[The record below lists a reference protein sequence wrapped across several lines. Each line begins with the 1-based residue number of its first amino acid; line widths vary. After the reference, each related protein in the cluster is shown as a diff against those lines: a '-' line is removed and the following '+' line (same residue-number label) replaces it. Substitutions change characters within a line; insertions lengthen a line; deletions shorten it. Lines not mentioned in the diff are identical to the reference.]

1 MENRLGN
8 SNGVGISK
16 KSRSLDLKTL
26 YKSSISKDS
35 VNKSFKRKNRPG
47 NDGDRLKQDK
57 KSRKVVSLSTFKKV
71 DSENEK
77 ILDKACNG
85 TTVLHNLED
94 SKVGLDEKRCDS
106 SGLQGISVGL
116 AGSMIYVPRR
126 RRDFVGRSRFENG
139 IVQKSAGES
148 DSQEDLVDKP
158 PTETGEESSAQEQLC
173 KAEEKDSDKEI
184 KDSNSAVQLQ
194 LENGHSNQSPVKDDQ
209 LVVKQTHLNSRKRK
223 SSASNRRVGKE
234 AKSSGD
240 TSGRISKASR
250 EDDEENLEAN
260 AARMLSSRFDPNCT
274 TQFPSDPVT
283 PGSPSASRLHPL
295 SSGKDSVN
303 PRSELFSSK
312 CGSDDTD
319 DRSLRP
325 RRKRDGK
332 GKVRKRRHFYEIL
345 FSDVDSQWLLNKKIK
360 VFWPLDEIWYDG
372 FVDGYD
378 GDKNLHH
385 VKYDDRDE
393 EWINLQGERFKILLF
408 PTEVPGKNRRKRR
421 SSGSKTT
428 LKVKVNDTSS
438 KDEEKQKQKLEDDS
452 CMGDMDSEPIIKW
465 LARSMHR
472 DKSSTLKAVQK
483 RKKSE
488 MRTSSETVKMNGDV
502 VGDTAGQY
510 TDSSASS
517 LPSCGLPGPSGNES
531 LLECSGFRKDGIY
544 PIVYYRRRLHTA
556 KKGIYKGLEDN
567 SVEQLHVSKIP
578 DPDVE
583 FLPFEDSGLLEL
595 YCPWNDTKQFE
606 LSLNLQ
612 VVSLM
617 GYFLM
622 ADVGWLSHVALLLH
636 HGTLVT
642 LWPSVCLEMIFLSN
656 QDGLRYLIFEG
667 CLMEVVQLIF
677 RILTAVDH
685 SNKQGAQGA
694 DADLQL
700 PVFSIGL
707 QVSCIPGFQRQ
718 CAFQFYSFHEVKHS
732 KWSYLEHNVRRHSVL
747 VKQVSTS
754 ECTHDNMKA
763 LQKVMQK
770 RSRHGISSGLVSK
783 ESSSVKAWP
792 TSAGYKKQSASPFA
806 LPFAARPPTLLL
818 NMVRELG
825 LDSAKYLGTERD
837 LVTDGG
843 CDMGHMAGCT
853 NGHSEPSLKSKGQSN
868 GPTITSSGGQVAQE
882 SEDLHTPS
890 QRQQL
895 RSNSENWMSCSSSV
909 VRQKH
914 ETRSNVSVDGMSI
927 QVPISDHCD
936 DGATQSSNLALTI
949 QGSTSSPKA
958 TAPRSMWARS
968 KNSLIGHLS
977 HGWSDSK
984 GDFLPTN
991 LGNGPKKRR
1000 TQVSYSLPSGGSDS
1014 RNKGSLH
1021 KGLPNKRIRRS
1032 AADVTRGPQKDLESS
1047 FCDGNVLVTLGDRGW
1062 REYGAQIFLE
1072 PFDNNNEWRLVVKI
1086 SGTTKYSH
1094 RAHQFLQ
1101 PGSTNRFTHAMMW
1114 KGGKDWTLEFPD
1126 RGQWSLFKEMHEECY
1141 NRNTRAALVRNIPIP
1156 GIRMIEKDNFD
1167 GTESEF
1173 IRSSSKYFRQTETDV
1188 EMALDP
1194 TRVLYD
1200 MDSDDEQ
1207 CLRRIRECSDAEN
1220 SGSCEITEDMFEK
1233 AMDMFEKASYVK
1245 QRDHF
1250 TLIEIQEL
1258 MAGVGSL
1265 EAMETIYELW
1275 RTKRQRKGMPLIRH
1289 LQPPLWEKYQREL
1302 KNWELVMSKA
1312 NTPISYRSQN
1322 KESPIEKPA
1331 MFAFCF
1337 KPRGLEVKHRG
1348 TKHRSQKKL
1357 SVYSPHSAALGD
1369 YDVYNS
1375 SGRRSVGF
1383 SSGEERFLYSNHNY
1397 EHSDEFPGTYSPR
1410 DLGVGYFSTGGNG
1423 YHRNH
1428 QNKFQRI
1435 NGKKNMSERWNAG
1448 YSESPSSNL
1457 LCYSNGSQRLDLEE
1471 LHNSAD
1477 IDEHKLRDA
1486 AGAARR
1492 ACALAK
1498 LKRERAERLRYK
1510 ADLAIQKAA
1519 AALMCAEAVKASSAD
1534 QNSHGSESSSEG

>member
-35 VNKSFKRKNRPG
+35 VNKSFKRKYRSG

-57 KSRKVVSLSTFKKV
+57 KSRKVVSLSSFKKV
-71 DSENEK
+71 GSENDD

-85 TTVLHNLED
+85 TAILHNLED
-94 SKVGLDEKRCDS
+94 SKAGLDEKLCDS

-139 IVQKSAGES
+139 LVQKSAGES
-148 DSQEDLVDKP
+148 DSQDELIDKIP
-158 PTETGEESSAQEQLC
+158 QETGEESSALGQVS

-184 KDSNSAVQLQ
+184 QESNSAAQLQ
-194 LENGHSNQSPVKDDQ
+194 LENGHTSQSPVKDDQ
-209 LVVKQTHLNSRKRK
+209 LVVKKTHSNSRKRK
-223 SSASNRRVGKE
+223 SSAANRSVGKE

-240 TSGRISKASR
+240 TSARISKVSR
-250 EDDEENLEAN
+250 DDDEENLEAN

-274 TQFPSDPVT
+274 QFPSNPVT
-283 PGSPSASRLHPL
+283 IGSPSASRLHPL
-295 SSGKDSVN
+295 SSGKNSVN
-303 PRSELFSSK
+303 PRSELLSSK
-312 CGSDDTD
+312 CVSDDTD
-319 DRSLRP
+319 DRTLRP

-332 GKVRKRRHFYEIL
+332 GKVRKRRHFYEVL

-360 VFWPLDEIWYDG
+360 VFWPLDERWYHG

-385 VKYDDRDE
+385 IKYDDRDE

-408 PTEVPGKNRRKRR
+408 PTEVPGKNQRKRR
-421 SSGSKTT
+421 SSGSKSTP
-428 LKVKVNDTSS
+428 KIKGNDTSI
-438 KDEEKQKQKLEDDS
+438 KDEEKQKGKPENDSYVDD
-452 CMGDMDSEPIIKW
+452 MESEPIIKW
-465 LARSMHR
+465 LARSIHR

-488 MRTSSETVKMNGDV
+488 IMASNETVEMNGDV
-502 VGDTAGQY
+502 VRDTVGQY
-510 TDSSASS
+510 TDRSASS
-517 LPSCGLPGPSGNES
+517 LPSCGSPGPSGNES
-531 LLECSGFRKDGIY
+531 LESSFFRKGSIY

-556 KKGIYKGLEDN
+556 KKGIYKGSSDN
-567 SVEQLHVSKIP
+567 NIEVLKQLHVSKSP
-578 DPDVE
+578 DPEVE
-583 FLPFEDSGLLEL
+583 FLPFEDSELLEL
-595 YCPWNDTKQFE
+595 YCPWNDSEKFE
-606 LSLNLQ
+606 LYLSLP

-617 GYFLM
+617 NYFLM
-622 ADVGWLSHVALLLH
+622 ADVDRLSRAALLLH

-642 LWPSVCLEMIFLSN
+642 LWPRVSLEMIFLN
-656 QDGLRYLIFEG
+656 HQDGLRYLISEG
-667 CLMEVVQLIF
+667 CLMDVVQLIT
-677 RILTAVDH
+677 RILTVVDH
-685 SNKQGAQGA
+685 SNKRGVQGA

-700 PVFSIGL
+700 PVFSICL
-707 QVSCIPGFQRQ
+707 QVSSITGFQRQ
-718 CAFQFYSFHEVKHS
+718 FAFQFYSFHEVRHS
-732 KWSYLEHNVRRHSVL
+732 KWSYLEQSVRRHSLL
-747 VKQVSTS
+747 VKQLSTS
-754 ECTHDNMKA
+754 VCTHDNMKA

-770 RSRHGISSGLVSK
+770 RSRNGISSGLFARG
-783 ESSSVKAWP
+783 SSSVKAWP
-792 TSAGYKKQSASPFA
+792 TLVCDKKQNTFQSS
-806 LPFAARPPTLLL
+806 LLL
-818 NMVRELG
+818 SLHLKMLREPG
-825 LDSAKYLGTERD
+825 HDSSEYQGTERD
-837 LVTDGG
+837 MVIDEG
-843 CDMGHMAGCT
+843 CEMADCT
-853 NGHSEPSLKSKGQSN
+853 NEHSEPSLKSKGQN
-868 GPTITSSGGQVAQE
+868 DGPSITSSRGQEAQE
-882 SEDLHTPS
+882 SKDLRTPS

-895 RSNSENWMSCSSSV
+895 GSNSENGMSFSSSV
-909 VRQKH
+909 VRHKH
-914 ETRSNVSVDGMSI
+914 ETRSSNIAMNGSSI
-927 QVPISDHCD
+927 QVPIPDHSE
-936 DGATQSSNLALTI
+936 DGAPQSSNLALNI
-949 QGSTSSPKA
+949 QGSISSPKA
-958 TAPRSMWARS
+958 TAPRSMS
-968 KNSLIGHLS
+968 HQNKSSLTGHLP

-984 GDFLPTN
+984 GDFLHTN

-1032 AADVTRGPQKDLESS
+1032 AADVSKGLQKDLESS
-1047 FCDGNVLVTLGDRGW
+1047 FCDANVLVTLGDRGW

-1072 PFDNNNEWRLVVKI
+1072 PFDNNEWRLAVKI

-1141 NRNTRAALVRNIPIP
+1141 DRNTRAALVRNIPIP

-1167 GTESEF
+1167 ETETEF
-1173 IRSSSKYFRQTETDV
+1173 IRSSNKYFRQTETDV
-1188 EMALDP
+1188 EMALNP
-1194 TRVLYD
+1194 SRVLYD

-1207 CLRRIRECSDAEN
+1207 YLLRIRECSDAEN
-1220 SGSCEITEDMFEK
+1220 SGSWEITEDMFEK

-1265 EAMETIYELW
+1265 EAMEKIYEFW
-1275 RTKRQRKGMPLIRH
+1275 RTKRERKGMPLIRH

-1302 KNWELVMSKA
+1302 KDWELVMSKA
-1312 NTPISYRSQN
+1312 NTPISCGSQKN
-1322 KESPIEKPA
+1322 QSPIEKPA

-1357 SVYSPHSAALGD
+1357 SVYTQHSTPLGD

-1375 SGRRSVGF
+1375 SAGR
-1383 SSGEERFLYSNHNY
+1383 RFLYSNHNY
-1397 EHSDEFPGTYSPR
+1397 EHLDEYSMHPVYPGTYSPR
-1410 DLGVGYFSTGGNG
+1410 EGYFSTGGNG

-1428 QNKFQRI
+1428 QNKFQKI
-1435 NGKKNMSERWNAG
+1435 NGKRNRSERWNAG
-1448 YSESPSSNL
+1448 YSEYPSPNL
-1457 LCYSNGSQRLDLEE
+1457 LCHSNKSQRLDLEE
-1471 LHNSAD
+1471 LHNSKD
-1477 IDEHKLRDA
+1477 IDEYKLRDA

-1492 ACALAK
+1492 ACAVAK
-1498 LKRERAERLRYK
+1498 LKRERAEILRYK

-1519 AALMCAEAVKASSAD
+1519 AALMCAEAIKASSSSVD
-1534 QNSHGSESSSEG
+1534 QSSSGFESSSEG